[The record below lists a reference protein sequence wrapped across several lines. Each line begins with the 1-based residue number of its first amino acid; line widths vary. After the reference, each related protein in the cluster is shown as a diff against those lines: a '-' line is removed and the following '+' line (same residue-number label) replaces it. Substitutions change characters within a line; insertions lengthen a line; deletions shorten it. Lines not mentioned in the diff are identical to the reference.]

1 AHGMGGRRQGSS
13 DAGRAGGRARPPG
26 PGRGGCPPA
35 AARPSRGVRRRRCG
49 HDRGPT
55 RGLGPDHSRRA
66 RPRAAGRREH
76 RRGPGRSPPAHDRVR
91 PARNAGLAGRE
102 ARGRRGDGATVLRLS
117 GVAVLECPAPLQAG
131 RIPQAGPGRAR
142 LGSGPLVP
150 ARLGDHAPAAA
161 LSRLHARP
169 RAASAGRRVT
179 LAVGVLASGRGSNLQ
194 AILDACARPAFPARV
209 VVVISDRER
218 SLALERAR
226 TAGVEALWMNP
237 KDFTDR
243 ETFDLALVRELQARQ
258 VGLVCQAGY
267 MRILSPVY
275 IRAFAGRSLNI
286 HPSLLPAF
294 PGLHAQRQAL
304 ERGVKGAGAPVPFAD
319 QGVDSGPIV
328 LQAAV
333 PVAPDDTEETLSA
346 RILAEEHRI
355 YPEAIRLFAEGRLR
369 IVGRK

>member
-1 AHGMGGRRQGSS
+1 M
-13 DAGRAGGRARPPG
+13 
-26 PGRGGCPPA
+26 
-35 AARPSRGVRRRRCG
+35 
-49 HDRGPT
+49 
-55 RGLGPDHSRRA
+55 
-66 RPRAAGRREH
+66 
-76 RRGPGRSPPAHDRVR
+76 
-91 PARNAGLAGRE
+91 
-102 ARGRRGDGATVLRLS
+102 
-117 GVAVLECPAPLQAG
+117 
-131 RIPQAGPGRAR
+131 
-142 LGSGPLVP
+142 
-150 ARLGDHAPAAA
+150 
-161 LSRLHARP
+161 
-169 RAASAGRRVT
+169 T

-267 MRILSPVY
+267 TRILSPVY

-304 ERGVKGAGAPVPFAD
+304 EHGVKVAGATVHFAD
-319 QGVDSGPIV
+319 EGVDSGPIV

-369 IVGRK
+369 IVGRKVIVNAEAQR